1 MAINVM
7 SRSFT
12 KREKGLFLIL
22 AIALIAVV
30 YYFGVVVNVQ
40 NTKAAN
46 EEEIAS
52 IQNDIA
58 VQEKITELRTKMEYE
73 LESLGSLSELPQV
86 AVYDNVSNEIS
97 ELNGVLSSASDYDI
111 SFETP
116 TLEGDTIR
124 RNVKVS
130 YTVPN
135 YTEALSIVDKLQNG
149 KYRCEVTNFDL
160 TAKLLANG
168 SIESVSGS
176 LDITYYET
184 AVGATNLNGLQEV
197 APSE

>member
-1 MAINVM
+1 MATNIL
-7 SRSFT
+7 SRAFS
-12 KREKGLFLIL
+12 KREKGLLLVLVFV
-22 AIALIAVV
+22 LIAAV

-40 NTKAAN
+40 NTKTAN
-46 EEEIAS
+46 EQEIAS
-52 IQNDIA
+52 IQDDIA
-58 VQEKITELRTKMEYE
+58 VQQRITELRTKMENE
-73 LESLGSLSELPQV
+73 LESLGSLSDLPQV

-97 ELNGVLSSASDYDI
+97 ELNGVLSSASDFDI

-149 KYRCEVTNFDL
+149 KYRCEVTNFNL
-160 TAKLLANG
+160 TAKFLANG

-184 AVGATNLNGLQEV
+184 AVGSNNLNGLQEV
-197 APSE
+197 TPSE